1 MRQDPDSSP
10 GLGARAPRD
19 SLSGGPAPQDAESFE
34 RTASSYD
41 CPILL
46 SKNLVLRAPHTEDI
60 DAIAILADNPAIAS
74 MVSRIPHPY
83 GRADAETF
91 VRSSSKR
98 ENGNCVYAI
107 TDSETGKL
115 FGCCSLESAEGGKAL
130 ELGYWIGEPFWR
142 RGIATEAVH
151 ALVDMA
157 FRSRDIEYITAS
169 CRVINPASRRVLQ
182 KSGFQF
188 QGSGMVN
195 ILAINAAAAV
205 EWFRLDRKTWISL
218 ISWANENNQA
228 DRS

>member
-1 MRQDPDSSP
+1 MRQDPHSSP
-10 GLGARAPRD
+10 GVSARTPRD
-19 SLSGGPAPQDAESFE
+19 SLSDSSIDPNDSESFE
-34 RTASSYD
+34 HRASAYD

-46 SKNLVLRAPHTEDI
+46 TENLVLRAPHAEDI
-60 DAIAILADNPAIAS
+60 DAIAILADNPAIAT

-91 VRSSSKR
+91 VRTSSKR

-107 TDSETGKL
+107 TETETGKL
-115 FGCCSLESAEGGKAL
+115 LGCCSLETTATGNAL
-130 ELGYWIGEPFWR
+130 ELGYWIGEPFWG

-157 FRSRDIEYITAS
+157 FRTREISHIDAS

-188 QGSGMVN
+188 QGSGM
-195 ILAINAAAAV
+195 ISMLAITGSAAV
-205 EWFRLDRKTWISL
+205 EWYRLDRKTWVSL
-218 ISWANENNQA
+218 IGWSKENRA
-228 DRS
+228 VPT

>member
-1 MRQDPDSSP
+1 MRQDPSSSP
-10 GLGARAPRD
+10 GVSARAPRD
-19 SLSGGPAPQDAESFE
+19 SLSDCIRTSDTESFE

-46 SKNLVLRAPHTEDI
+46 TESLVLRAPHAEDI

-107 TDSETGKL
+107 TEAETGKL
-115 FGCCSLESAEGGKAL
+115 FGCCSLDTTESGKAL
-130 ELGYWIGEPFWR
+130 ELGYWVGEPFWR

-157 FRSRDIEYITAS
+157 FRSRDIEHITAS

-188 QGSGMVN
+188 QGTGMVN
-195 ILAINAAAAV
+195 ILAINASAAV

-218 ISWANENNQA
+218 ISWANETKRA
-228 DRS
+228 AR

>member
-1 MRQDPDSSP
+1 MRHDPERDPNSEPCSSTDSS
-10 GLGARAPRD
+10 
-19 SLSGGPAPQDAESFE
+19 E
-34 RTASSYD
+34 RPSAFD
-41 CPILL
+41 CPVLL
-46 SKNLVLRAPHTEDI
+46 TESLVLRPPHAEDI
-60 DAIAILADNPAIAS
+60 DAISILADNPAIAT

-91 VRSSSKR
+91 VRASAKR
-98 ENGNCVYAI
+98 GNGNCVYAI
-107 TDSETGKL
+107 TDAETGQL
-115 FGCCSLESAEGGKAL
+115 YGCISLEAGKDGHSL

-157 FRSRDIEYITAS
+157 FRTREIACIDAR

-188 QGSGMVN
+188 QGSGMVD
-195 ILAINAAAAV
+195 ILSINASVAV

-218 ISWANENNQA
+218 IAWSNENRA
-228 DRS
+228 RAV